1 LLKYPTPS
9 SEKWA
14 TFPCFSPLLGE
25 AGGKEKERKKGEL
38 EEWRKRKEEEE
49 LLSALYKFAPT
60 AYF

>member
-1 LLKYPTPS
+1 VGNF
-9 SEKWA
+9 
-14 TFPCFSPLLGE
+14 FPCFSPLLGE
-25 AGGKEKERKKGEL
+25 DGGKEEEKERKKGEL

>member
-1 LLKYPTPS
+1 VGNF
-9 SEKWA
+9 
-14 TFPCFSPLLGE
+14 FPCFSLPPGE
-25 AGGKEKERKKGEL
+25 AGGEWERKKGEV